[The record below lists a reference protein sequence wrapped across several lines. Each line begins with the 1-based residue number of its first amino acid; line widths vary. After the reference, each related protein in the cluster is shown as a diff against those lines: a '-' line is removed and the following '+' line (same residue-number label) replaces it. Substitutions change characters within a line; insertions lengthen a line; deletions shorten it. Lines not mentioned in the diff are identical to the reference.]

1 MLLHVSSGR
10 AAAHSAMPHE
20 PQRIEV
26 KLETLFDSV
35 NLAEDICQRIAQS
48 AGFGEDDCYKISMA
62 VHEAVINA
70 VRYGNE
76 EQRHKK
82 ITMIV
87 EVDVEKL
94 VVHIVDQG
102 RGLNLADIPDPCS
115 EENVLKTSGRG
126 IFLMRT
132 FMDEFDVR
140 RSHEGGAEIVMA
152 KRIRSSPDG
161 APVGCE

>member
-1 MLLHVSSGR
+1 MCFAGR
-10 AAAHSAMPHE
+10 MAAPSAMPQE
-20 PQRIEV
+20 PKRIEV

-48 AGFGEDDCYKISMA
+48 AGFDEDDCYKISMS

-87 EVDVEKL
+87 EVGAEKL

-102 RGLNLADIPDPCS
+102 RGLNLADIPDPCAD
-115 EENVLKTSGRG
+115 ENVLKTSGRG
-126 IFLMRT
+126 IFIMRT

-152 KRIRSSPDG
+152 KRIPSSPDRT
-161 APVGCE
+161 PVRCE

>member
-1 MLLHVSSGR
+1 MCLLGR
-10 AAAHSAMPHE
+10 MAAPSAMPQE

-48 AGFGEDDCYKISMA
+48 AGFGDDDCYKISMA

-87 EVDVEKL
+87 EVGPEKL
-94 VVHIVDQG
+94 VVHIVDQC
-102 RGLNLADIPDPCS
+102 RGLNLADIPDPLAD
-115 EENVLKTSGRG
+115 ENVMKTSGRG

-140 RSHEGGAEIVMA
+140 RSNEGGAEIVMT
-152 KRIRSSPDG
+152 KRIPSSPDG
-161 APVGCE
+161 TPLQCE